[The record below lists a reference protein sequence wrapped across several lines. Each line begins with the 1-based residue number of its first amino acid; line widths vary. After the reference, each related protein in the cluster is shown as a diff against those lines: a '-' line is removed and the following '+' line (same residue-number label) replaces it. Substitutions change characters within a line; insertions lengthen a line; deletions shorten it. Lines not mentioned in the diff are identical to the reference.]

1 MKHAELVAAYLS
13 HARTRTR
20 DGTDAEHFEA
30 AEELDSLVWDEPE
43 RAWPLICEI
52 IRRVTED
59 DILAYIAA
67 GLLEDLLVRHP
78 HAFIE
83 RVEDLARQDAHFRR
97 AVSGVWGQKSMPAE
111 IRQRLDAL
119 LDKESR
125 L

>member
-1 MKHAELVAAYLS
+1 M
-13 HARTRTR
+13 R

-30 AEELDSLVWDEPE
+30 AEELESLVWDEPE

-52 IRRVTED
+52 IRRATED

-67 GLLEDLLVRHP
+67 GPLEDLLVRHP
-78 HAFIE
+78 QAFIE
-83 RVEDLARQDAHFRR
+83 RVEGLARQDAHFRR

-119 LDKESR
+119 LDKETR